1 MTLERFSADW
11 PAISALLDEAL
22 ALPPADRTA
31 WLASLDEARAA
42 YRDDLKQLL
51 ATQAEVE
58 TDDFLQDLP
67 HLPDPDAVQRG
78 PAAGDNIGPWRLVS
92 AIARGGM
99 GTVWLAE
106 RADGLV
112 RRPVALKLPHAVWGD
127 AFAARLARER
137 QILAS
142 LEHPHIARLY
152 DTGLDLHGRPYIAM
166 EYVEGLP
173 IDVWC
178 RQHEPSLRE
187 RLQLLLQVL
196 AAVAHA
202 HGRLVVHRDLK
213 PANILVTP
221 DGQAKLLDFGIAK
234 LIHGDVSE
242 GTALTEL
249 AGSAM
254 TVGYASPEQIRG
266 EPLGTASDV
275 YSLGVVACELIT
287 GQRPYTLARTSVATL
302 AQAIHDVVPCRPSEL
317 ASTPALRKALRGDVD
332 AIIGRALDKAPG
344 RRYAGADAFAQDI
357 ERHLRGEPVQ
367 AHPPSRG
374 YRVAKFVGR
383 YRVQVAAAALVG
395 IALVVGAS
403 VATWQAR
410 EARAQAQRARTEAQ
424 AALAVQG
431 FLENVFSAN
440 SADQVDPKKARTATA
455 RELLDRGAQRIDTEL
470 RDAPFARLRLLAIL
484 ASMYEDM
491 QLEEQQ
497 LALCRK
503 RLALAREITGPDSDE
518 TVLAMAAVA
527 TALTQQE
534 KRAEAQALLTQGAA
548 ILDARKDQTSH
559 ARLSIELRQ
568 ATLDLR
574 IDPKHGEAAATR
586 AVAIARRGPASVD
599 LSRALELLGQNAYY
613 VGHNEAAR
621 AALTESIALR
631 ESHPQLG
638 ASQLFSAYLTLGAT
652 QHALGDYEQARASYL
667 RGVEVARKTLAA
679 PSGVHFTEL
688 EFTKF
693 LFDTGRFKESI
704 DVIEPA
710 WRFGLTGDTSMG
722 TAVPAM
728 IASHGRSLIAVGR
741 VEDGLDDIER
751 AQAFASRL
759 TNVPDL
765 DVPLWT
771 MRAGGLLDLGRLDA
785 ARDAI
790 QHARDIAAKSG
801 PRLQT
806 FVDVVQRRLLI
817 AQGQGAQALE
827 EYTRQRV
834 AKNLPPLPSAKEKAS
849 VMAGTAVL
857 LLAAGDAGNAEAQA
871 RQALASI
878 SAGKA
883 AAYQRDQ
890 EAIATRVLGQA
901 LLAQRRVAEARPVL
915 EHAVALHRAE
925 YDEKL
930 SLALAETLRALAEC
944 RRALGDPAG
953 EPLAEARRILAAH
966 ATLRRDSKPDARA
979 PTEERRDLSRRELGV
994 PAEKPLGQ
1002 HRLLSITNL
1011 REIA

>member
-1 MTLERFSADW
+1 MSLERFAADW
-11 PAISALLDEAL
+11 PAISVLLDEAL
-22 ALPPADRTA
+22 ALPPDERAG
-31 WLASLDEARAA
+31 WLAALDEARAG
-42 YRDDLKQLL
+42 YRDALQQLL

-58 TDDFLQDLP
+58 TNDFLQALP
-67 HLPDPDAVQRG
+67 HLPDPDATHRG
-78 PAAGDNIGPWRLVS
+78 PSAGETIGPWRLVS
-92 AIARGGM
+92 EIARGGM

-137 QILAS
+137 HILAS

-152 DTGLDLHGRPYIAM
+152 DTGLDDQGRPYIAM

-173 IDVWC
+173 IDAWC
-178 RQHEPSLRE
+178 RERDPSLRE

-202 HGRLVVHRDLK
+202 HSRLVVHRDLK

-234 LIHGDVSE
+234 LIHGDVSD

-275 YSLGVVACELIT
+275 YSLGVVACELLT
-287 GQRPYTLARTSVATL
+287 GQRPYTLDRASVATL
-302 AQAIHDVVPCRPSEL
+302 AQAIDAVVPRRPSEL
-317 ASTPALRKALRGDVD
+317 APTPALRKALRGDID
-332 AIIGRALDKAPG
+332 AIVGRALEKAPA

-367 AHPPSRG
+367 AHPPGRG
-374 YRVAKFVGR
+374 YRAAKFVGR
-383 YRVQVAAAALVG
+383 YRVQVAAGAAVA
-395 IALVVGAS
+395 IALVAGAS

-431 FLENVFSAN
+431 FLEKVFTAN
-440 SADQVDPKKARTATA
+440 SADQVDPRKARSATA

-470 RDAPFARLRLLAIL
+470 RDAPYARLRLLQIL

-491 QLEEQQ
+491 ELEEQQ

-503 RLALAREITGPDSDE
+503 RLELARELTGPASDE
-518 TVLAMAAVA
+518 TVLAIAAVA

-548 ILDARKDQTSH
+548 ILDARKDQTSQ

-574 IDPKHGEAAATR
+574 TDREHGEAAAAR
-586 AVAIARRGPASVD
+586 AVAIARRGPPSVD

-613 VGHNEAAR
+613 ADHYEIAR
-621 AALTESIALR
+621 AALAESIALR

-638 ASQLFSAYLTLGAT
+638 ASQLFSAYITLGGT
-652 QHALGDYEQARASYL
+652 QRALGDYAQARASYL
-667 RGVEVARKTLAA
+667 HSVDIARKTLAEPA
-679 PSGVHFTEL
+679 GVHFTEL
-688 EFTKF
+688 EFANF
-693 LFDTGRFKESI
+693 LFVTGRFKETI

-710 WRFGLTGDTSMG
+710 WRFALTGDTHNG
-722 TAVPAM
+722 TAGPLMVGA
-728 IASHGRSLIAVGR
+728 HGRALIAVGR
-741 VEDGLDDIER
+741 IEEGLVDIAR
-751 AQAFASRL
+751 AQQLASRL
-759 TNVPDL
+759 SNVPDL
-765 DVPLWT
+765 DVPLLA
-771 MRAGGLLDLGRLDA
+771 MRARGLLDLGHLDE
-785 ARDAI
+785 ARETI
-790 QHARDIAAKSG
+790 QQAHDIAARSRSDLKN
-801 PRLQT
+801 
-806 FVDVVQRRLLI
+806 FVVAVQRRLMV
-817 AQGQGAQALE
+817 AQGQGVQALA
-827 EYTRQRV
+827 EYSRTRV
-834 AKNLPPLPSAKEKAS
+834 AGKLPPLPGANEKAS
-849 VMAGTAVL
+849 VMAGTAWL
-857 LLAAGDAGNAEAQA
+857 ALAAGDTANAEAQA

-878 SAGKA
+878 KAGKSA
-883 AAYQRDQ
+883 DYQRDH
-890 EAIATRVLGQA
+890 EATATLVLGQS
-901 LLAQRRVAEARPVL
+901 LLAQRRFAEARPVL
-915 EHAVALHRAE
+915 EQAVALHRAE
-925 YDEKL
+925 YDEQR
-930 SLALAETLRALAEC
+930 SPALAETLLALADC
-944 RRALGDPAG
+944 RHALGQPDADPR
-953 EPLAEARRILAAH
+953 AEAGRILATH
-966 ATLRRDSKPDARA
+966 PGLQRTSKADAMA
-979 PTEERRDLSRRELGV
+979 SR
-994 PAEKPLGQ
+994 
-1002 HRLLSITNL
+1002 
-1011 REIA
+1011 